1 MKIKNQGI
9 ATAFLAAACAF
20 FCAIAATV
28 GNDQENTNAVKVNI
42 GALEYAKEL
51 IKQGHIV
58 ADGRGAWSEHHPS
71 AVAENEF
78 IRLHG
83 FGEYAKWHLGI
94 DDRYAEN
101 TKRRYKFP
109 YGDFKNVHRCGVL
122 AARSRAGQH
131 KYYEI
136 ENAADQLKAMIAT
149 IMETHAK
156 RSVDRFRFPLI
167 SMSRPSRKHQ

>member
-1 MKIKNQGI
+1 MKIKNQWI

-20 FCAIAATV
+20 FCAISAV
-28 GNDQENTNAVKVNI
+28 LGNDQENTNAVKVNI
-42 GALEYAKEL
+42 GALKYAKEL
-51 IKQGHIV
+51 IKQGRIV

-101 TKRRYKFP
+101 RKQRYKFP

-122 AARSRAGQH
+122 AAQSRAGQYE
-131 KYYEI
+131 YYDI
-136 ENAADQLKAMIAT
+136 ENAAAQLKAMIDAT
-149 IMETHAK
+149 K
-156 RSVDRFRFPLI
+156 G
-167 SMSRPSRKHQ
+167 RPGKTLSE

>member
-20 FCAIAATV
+20 FCAISATV

-42 GALEYAKEL
+42 GAFEYAKEL

-58 ADGRGAWSEHHPS
+58 ADGRGAWSEHQPS

-109 YGDFKNVHRCGVL
+109 YGDFKNAHRCGVL
-122 AARSRAGQH
+122 AAQSRARQH

-136 ENAADQLKAMIAT
+136 ENAATQLKAMIAM
-149 IMETHAK
+149 IMEAHAQ
-156 RSVDRFRFPLI
+156 R
-167 SMSRPSRKHQ
+167 

>member
-1 MKIKNQGI
+1 MKIKNKGI
-9 ATAFLAAACAF
+9 ATVFFAAAFAF
-20 FCAIAATV
+20 FCAISTAL

-42 GALEYAKEL
+42 GALDYAKEL

-58 ADGRGAWSEHHPS
+58 ADGRGAWSEHYPS
-71 AVAENEF
+71 AVAENKF

-122 AARSRAGQH
+122 AAQSRAGQH
-131 KYYEI
+131 KYYEV
-136 ENAADQLKAMIAT
+136 ENAAAQLKAMIVMT
-149 IMETHAK
+149 METHAQ
-156 RSVDRFRFPLI
+156 R
-167 SMSRPSRKHQ
+167 

>member
-20 FCAIAATV
+20 FCAISATV
-28 GNDQENTNAVKVNI
+28 RNDQENTNAVKVNI

-122 AARSRAGQH
+122 AAQSRAGQYE
-131 KYYEI
+131 YYEI
-136 ENAADQLKAMIAT
+136 ENAAAQLKAIIAMT
-149 IMETHAK
+149 MEAHAQ
-156 RSVDRFRFPLI
+156 R
-167 SMSRPSRKHQ
+167 

>member
-1 MKIKNQGI
+1 MNTKDKGM
-9 ATAFLAAACAF
+9 ATVFFAAAFAFL
-20 FCAIAATV
+20 CAISATV
-28 GNDQENTNAVKVNI
+28 GNAQENLNAVNVNI

-51 IKQGHIV
+51 IKQGRIV
-58 ADGRGAWSEHHPS
+58 ADGRGAWTEHHPS

-122 AARSRAGQH
+122 AAQSRASQH
-131 KYYEI
+131 KYYKV
-136 ENAADQLKAMIAT
+136 ENAAAQLKAMIAVT
-149 IMETHAK
+149 MEAHAK
-156 RSVDRFRFPLI
+156 R
-167 SMSRPSRKHQ
+167 

>member
-1 MKIKNQGI
+1 MNLKTKGI
-9 ATAFLAAACAF
+9 ATVFFAGAFAF
-20 FCAIAATV
+20 VCAISPAP
-28 GNDQENTNAVKVNI
+28 GNDQESTDAVKLNI
-42 GALEYAKEL
+42 AAFEYAKEL

-58 ADGRGAWSEHHPS
+58 ADGRGAWGEHRPS

-83 FGEYAKWHLGI
+83 FREYAKWHLGI

-109 YGDFKNVHRCGVL
+109 YGDLKNVHRCGVL
-122 AARSRAGQH
+122 AAQSRAGQY

-136 ENAADQLKAMIAT
+136 ENAAGQLKAMIGAT
-149 IMETHAK
+149 RESRAK
-156 RSVDRFRFPLI
+156 R
-167 SMSRPSRKHQ
+167 

>member
-1 MKIKNQGI
+1 MNTKDKGM
-9 ATAFLAAACAF
+9 ATVFFAAAFAF
-20 FCAIAATV
+20 FCAISPALA
-28 GNDQENTNAVKVNI
+28 NDQENTNAVKVNI
-42 GALEYAKEL
+42 GAFEYAKEL

-122 AARSRAGQH
+122 AAQSRAGQH
-131 KYYEI
+131 KYYEVK
-136 ENAADQLKAMIAT
+136 NAAAQLKAMIAMT
-149 IMETHAK
+149 MEEHAK
-156 RSVDRFRFPLI
+156 R
-167 SMSRPSRKHQ
+167 